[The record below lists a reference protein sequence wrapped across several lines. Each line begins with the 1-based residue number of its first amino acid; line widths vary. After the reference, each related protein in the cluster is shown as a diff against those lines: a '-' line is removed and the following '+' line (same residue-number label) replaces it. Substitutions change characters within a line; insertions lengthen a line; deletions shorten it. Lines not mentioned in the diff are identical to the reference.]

1 MSISHRWRA
10 FPVLAILALSASP
23 AASHAQGTPLA
34 TEAAT
39 TAAVLA
45 PGDAIRIVVWR
56 RPELSGDFTI
66 ALDGTISHPLYREL
80 QVTGVPMPQLEPKLR
95 TFLTRFEATPA
106 FVITPLFRIFIG
118 GEVRSPAMVTVPPGT
133 TLAQTITLAGGPT
146 DDGRLDQ
153 VRLFRDL
160 KSTTVDLTGPDPEI
174 ARQEVHSGDQI
185 VVGRRTRI
193 VRDRLL
199 PTASVIGA
207 LAAVANV
214 VLLTTR
220 H

>member
-1 MSISHRWRA
+1 MIVRKLSC
-10 FPVLAILALSASP
+10 VLAVFVAITSVMLSARASAQDVHAAEVSP
-23 AASHAQGTPLA
+23 
-34 TEAAT
+34 

-45 PGDAIRIVVWR
+45 PGDAIRIAVWR

-66 ALDGTISHPLYREL
+66 AQDGTITHPLYREL
-80 QVTGVPMPQLEPKLR
+80 NAAGVPMSQLETRIR
-95 TFLTRFEATPA
+95 TFLMRFEATPA
-106 FVITPLFRIFIG
+106 FVIVPLFRIFVG
-118 GEVRSPAMVTVPPGT
+118 GEVHAPAIITVPPGT

-146 DDGRLDQ
+146 DDGRMDE

-160 KSTTVDLTGPDPEI
+160 KSITVDLTGPNPET

-185 VVGRRTRI
+185 IVGRRTRF

-199 PTASVIGA
+199 PTASIIGA
-207 LAAVANV
+207 LGAVANI

>member
-1 MSISHRWRA
+1 MFTKKLSC
-10 FPVLAILALSASP
+10 VLAVFMALTSVMPSARASAQVARGAQASP
-23 AASHAQGTPLA
+23 
-34 TEAAT
+34 

-45 PGDAIRIVVWR
+45 PGDAIRIMVWR

-66 ALDGTISHPLYREL
+66 AQDGTITHPLYREL
-80 QVTGVPMPQLEPKLR
+80 NAAGVPMSQLETRMR

-106 FVITPLFRIFIG
+106 FIIVPLFRIFVG
-118 GEVRSPAMVTVPPGT
+118 GEVHASAIITVPPGT

-146 DDGRLDQ
+146 DDGRMDE

-160 KSTTVDLTGPDPEI
+160 KSITVDLTGPNPET

-185 VVGRRTRI
+185 IVGRRTRF

-199 PTASVIGA
+199 PTASIIGA
-207 LAAVANV
+207 LGAVANI